1 MKVQAVLT
9 KKSAKKEQENG
20 SALTRQAKLA
30 QSCWALKGLREKG
43 RVAITRNQHAQSLR
57 NLAHAQIRMHKY
69 TGQATQALAALMCLP
84 FSLLFTETHL
94 QKGRE
99 FNAVFW

>member
-57 NLAHAQIRMHKY
+57 NLAHAQIRMHRY
-69 TGQATQALAALMCLP
+69 ACTDTHAQIHRASHTGASRFDVPTFFLA
-84 FSLLFTETHL
+84 FY
-94 QKGRE
+94 
-99 FNAVFW
+99 